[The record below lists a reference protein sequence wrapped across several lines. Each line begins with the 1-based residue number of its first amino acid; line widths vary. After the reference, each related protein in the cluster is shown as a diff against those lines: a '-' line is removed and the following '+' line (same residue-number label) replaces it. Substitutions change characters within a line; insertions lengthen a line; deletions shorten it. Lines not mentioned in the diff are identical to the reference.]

1 MPSDPDLDDRQL
13 ERLLSGRDAPSV
25 SEREEL
31 FERIYAQT
39 EAGRRRWLAP
49 ALGAALAS
57 AAAVVLMF
65 MQLRS
70 PADAEFRARGSGLAM
85 GPELTLAC
93 TEGVT
98 CRPGDKLS
106 LAVHAHAH
114 ATESTYFSAFARRFD
129 GVVIWYFPE
138 PMGASQALPS
148 GGARAVLDRAVL
160 LGPEH
165 LPGRYEV
172 FGVFTR
178 RPFTRAELKLALG
191 DDLAGSAEA
200 SVLRRSLEIAP

>member
-1 MPSDPDLDDRQL
+1 VPSDPDLDDRQL

-31 FERIYAQT
+31 FERIYART
-39 EAGRRRWLAP
+39 DAGRRRWLAP

-57 AAAVVLMF
+57 AAAGVLMF

-70 PADAEFRARGSGLAM
+70 PADAEFRARGSGLPVA

-98 CRPGDKLS
+98 CRSGDKLS
-106 LAVHAHAH
+106 LAVRAA
-114 ATESTYFSAFARRFD
+114 ESAYFSAFARRFD

-138 PMGASQALPS
+138 PLGASQALPN

-178 RPFTRAELKLALG
+178 RPFTRAEIKLALG

-200 SVLRRSLEIAP
+200 IVLRRSLEIAP